1 MKKIIF
7 LFIFLSFNIF
17 SQEIHDPYIGYWLLS
32 NQKVIIEIQKREN
45 EYIGHVR
52 WLKDFKYPVGDK
64 MEGMEQIDRNNPNP
78 ILRNRKVLNLQV
90 IGKLI
95 KNEKNQLV
103 NGWVYDSWNGKTY
116 CGSAT
121 ILDNKTLKLKGSIDK
136 FGILSYS
143 FKIKKVNLK
152 DYL

>member
-17 SQEIHDPYIGYWLLS
+17 SQEIHDPYIGYWLLP

-45 EYIGHVR
+45 EYIGHVH

-116 CGSAT
+116 YGSAT

>member
-1 MKKIIF
+1 
-7 LFIFLSFNIF
+7 
-17 SQEIHDPYIGYWLLS
+17 
-32 NQKVIIEIQKREN
+32 
-45 EYIGHVR
+45 
-52 WLKDFKYPVGDK
+52 

-116 CGSAT
+116 YGSAT